1 MDAIDNNIFKVNAPK
16 DNNDMNDLDELIKEL
31 EEKGMKKK
39 KNDTKL
45 PMITTK
51 DKFTKAEKK

>member
-1 MDAIDNNIFKVNAPK
+1 MDNNIFKVNAPK